1 MSAPVVILCVLAALA
16 IAFALRSKGKSK
28 GGSPKRGWRITYSP
42 GMPGQPTPRGAGWA
56 FSFPTIPT
64 AHVHYVQRFDPPQL
78 QAGAVLVARF
88 RVTGGAFVPQE
99 SPTSPA
105 TVSLIIQRKGDDW
118 SAVGKMASYRWYSG
132 VMTELV
138 AGEHTLSVPID
149 AQSFGDVYGGHDAAA
164 FAEALAN
171 VESIGL
177 VFGSAGG
184 RGHGVYAQVPSRFE
198 LISMVQN

>member
-1 MSAPVVILCVLAALA
+1 MSMAVIATFAAIVMFVLLST
-16 IAFALRSKGKSK
+16 RKKKEKDKPPQS
-28 GGSPKRGWRITYSP
+28 GWQIRFSP
-42 GMPGQPTPRGAGWA
+42 GMPNKPTPQGQG
-56 FSFPTIPT
+56 FYFDFPTNPG
-64 AHVHYVQRFDPPQL
+64 AHVHYVQRFDPPRL
-78 QAGAVLVARF
+78 QAGAVLIARF

-99 SPTSPA
+99 FPTQPA

-149 AQSFGDVYGGHDAAA
+149 VQSFGDVYGGHDAAA

-184 RGHGVYAQVPSRFE
+184 RGHGVYAQTPSRFE